1 MTLQQCP
8 PDDPRHNRNGESLSL
23 GYSFFM
29 TTLAAIGVIVFFCLV
44 VFAIVVRKTR
54 KALTF
59 ILLCAAGA
67 EAITWLHFRFG

>member
-1 MTLQQCP
+1 
-8 PDDPRHNRNGESLSL
+8 
-23 GYSFFM
+23 M

-44 VFAIVVRKTR
+44 VIAIVVRKTR

-67 EAITWLHFRFG
+67 EAITWLYFRFG